1 MNNKVQKESVFN
13 IDDTIPHPVQKDLS
27 ATSSD
32 KSSEFNEKLYQ
43 EDQEKE
49 IPYEKILKDTLGVIC
64 GISKKKDK

>member
-13 IDDTIPHPVQKDLS
+13 IDDTIPHPVQK
-27 ATSSD
+27 
-32 KSSEFNEKLYQ
+32 
-43 EDQEKE
+43 DQEKE